1 MTTHAILFDA
11 VGTLIEPDPPVAA
24 AYAAAGRHLGSRR
37 SEEDILPRFRAAFAR
52 QERCDAADT
61 AGSASEAGERARW
74 QAIVGEVFDDVAEP
88 EALFE
93 ALWLHFAQPEHWRLM
108 PGAADAVRRLAAWQ
122 SDSPQGSTRQ
132 RGGPRLVGIA
142 SNFDARLERVCAEL
156 SPLAGTRLFISSQLG
171 HRKPHVAYF
180 RAIESR
186 LGLRPEQLLLV
197 GDDLANDYQGALA
210 AGWQAVLVDRDDRF
224 EGTRRVRSLEELAEG
239 AFD

>member
-11 VGTLIEPDPPVAA
+11 VGTLIEPEPPVAA
-24 AYAAAGRHLGSRR
+24 AYAAAGRRFGS
-37 SEEDILPRFRAAFAR
+37 SLSADDILPRFRAAFAR
-52 QERCDAADT
+52 QERRDAAYA

-74 QAIVGEVFDDVAEP
+74 QAIVGEVFDDIAEP

-108 PGAADAVRRLAAWQ
+108 PGAAVAWRRLAVWQ
-122 SDSPQGSTRQ
+122 SDTQQHDPRR
-132 RGGPRLVGIA
+132 RGVPRLVGIA
-142 SNFDARLERVCAEL
+142 SNFDARLERVCAGL
-156 SPLAGTRLFISSQLG
+156 APLAGTRLFISSQLG
-171 HRKPHVAYF
+171 HRKPYVAFF

-186 LGLRPEQLLLV
+186 LRLRPEHLFLV

-224 EGTRRVRSLEELAEG
+224 EGTRRVRSLEELSEG